1 MYLNGYK
8 TFTTFW
14 QDFSIADLFGAGA
27 VQETYDRAFAE
38 WKNDYKYL
46 TELVMV
52 VNHKCWQHYHEG
64 NEQLSRLYSDLY
76 YKAHYYACENL
87 KGDELSYYVQV
98 TD

>member
-1 MYLNGYK
+1 MYLNDYK

-27 VQETYDRAFAE
+27 VQDTYDRAFAE
-38 WKNDYKYL
+38 WKSCYDYL
-46 TELVMV
+46 TEFVMV

-87 KGDELSYYVQV
+87 KGDELSYYVRV